1 VIWYESFDPSKAT
14 KGRRMIKKKSKK
26 KLAKSGAKRVK
37 AAAKTGAPAKRSKAA
52 PKRKSAPRAPA
63 AAAPRPKA
71 AAAAKPTGGSKAA
84 AGSLAEGARAPD
96 FRLPRDGGSAVSLA
110 DFAGE
115 KLVIYFY
122 PRADTPGCTREAMD
136 FSRLAKQ
143 FAAAHTQVIGV
154 SADPVKAQDAFR
166 DKYKLDVPLVSDE
179 AKSMIK
185 AYGAWGEK
193 SMYGRT
199 FEGIIRTTVLVGADG
214 RVQRIWRHVKVDGH
228 ADAVLTAAREG

>member
-1 VIWYESFDPSKAT
+1 
-14 KGRRMIKKKSKK
+14 MIKKKSKK
-26 KLAKSGAKRVK
+26 KPAKSAAKPAK
-37 AAAKTGAPAKRSKAA
+37 AAAKTAAGGSRGKAQLKPKSIARPKAPASPRPKA
-52 PKRKSAPRAPA
+52 
-63 AAAPRPKA
+63 PKA
-71 AAAAKPTGGSKAA
+71 AAAAAKPKADSKSMV
-84 AGSLAEGARAPD
+84 SLAEGVRAPD
-96 FRLPRDGGSAVSLA
+96 FRLPRDGGGAVSLA

-136 FSRLAKQ
+136 FSRLAKE
-143 FAAAHTQVIGV
+143 FAAAHTKVIGV

-179 AKSMIK
+179 ARSMIK

-199 FEGIIRTTVLVGADG
+199 FEGIVRTTVLLGADG
-214 RVQRIWRHVKVDGH
+214 KVQRVWRHVKVDGH
-228 ADAVLTAAREG
+228 AEAVLTAARES

>member
-1 VIWYESFDPSKAT
+1 
-14 KGRRMIKKKSKK
+14 MIKKRSKK
-26 KLAKSGAKRVK
+26 KPAKSAVKGAK
-37 AAAKTGAPAKRSKAA
+37 AAAKAA
-52 PKRKSAPRAPA
+52 PRGKRAKAGLTAKSTARSQAQSR
-63 AAAPRPKA
+63 PRPKA
-71 AAAAKPTGGSKAA
+71 AAAANPKTNPKPA
-84 AGSLAEGARAPD
+84 AGLAEGVRAPD
-96 FRLPRDGGSAVSLA
+96 FRLPRDGGGAVSLA

-143 FAAAHTQVIGV
+143 FTAAHTKVIGV

-199 FEGIIRTTVLVGADG
+199 FEGIIRTTVLVAADG
-214 RVQRIWRHVKVDGH
+214 KVRRVWRHVKVDGH
-228 ADAVLTAAREG
+228 ADAVLAAAREG

>member
-1 VIWYESFDPSKAT
+1 MT
-14 KGRRMIKKKSKK
+14 KKKSKK
-26 KLAKSGAKRVK
+26 KPAKSAVKRTK
-37 AAAKTGAPAKRSKAA
+37 AAAKAA
-52 PKRKSAPRAPA
+52 PRGKRAKAGLTAKSTARSQAQSR
-63 AAAPRPKA
+63 PRPKA
-71 AAAAKPTGGSKAA
+71 AAAANPKTNPKPA
-84 AGSLAEGARAPD
+84 AGLAEGVRAPD

-136 FSRLAKQ
+136 FSRLARQ
-143 FAAAHTQVIGV
+143 FAAAHTKVIGV

-199 FEGIIRTTVLVGADG
+199 FEGVIRTTVLVGADG
-214 RVQRIWRHVKVDGH
+214 KVQRVWRHVKVDGH
-228 ADAVLTAAREG
+228 ADAVLAAAREG